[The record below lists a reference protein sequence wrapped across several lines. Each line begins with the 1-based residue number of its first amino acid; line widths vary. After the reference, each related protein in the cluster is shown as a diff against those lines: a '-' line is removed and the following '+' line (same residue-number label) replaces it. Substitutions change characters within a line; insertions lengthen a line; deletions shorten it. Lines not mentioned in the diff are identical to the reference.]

1 MQTRSS
7 RYLPYLFIFP
17 NVFIYLIFVLIP
29 VIWVLYLSFT
39 NYTLMN
45 PGEWIG
51 LKNYSRIIQDSIF
64 LRAIRNTL
72 FFWIC
77 TVIPTMALG
86 MFIAQFLNLKIR
98 FIAAFRA
105 SIYLPGVISS
115 VAVAMTWLWLLDP
128 MKGPVNVFLTS
139 IGMTGENWLQDP
151 KTALGS
157 IIIIG
162 IWTGIG
168 YAMIIYLAGLQG
180 IPEHLYEAAKMD
192 GANTVQQFIAITL
205 PLLRP
210 ITFFLFI
217 TSTIRSFQIFDLVY
231 ILTSGG
237 PANSTTT
244 LVNEIVKMSFSE
256 YRMGYA
262 STMAMVLL
270 IITLIIT
277 LINYTFGSRDNDID

>member
-17 NVFIYLIFVLIP
+17 NVFIYFIFVLIP

-270 IITLIIT
+270 IITLIVT

>member
-270 IITLIIT
+270 IITLIVT

>member
-210 ITFFLFI
+210 ITFFYSLPQRFGPFKY
-217 TSTIRSFQIFDLVY
+217 S
-231 ILTSGG
+231 ILSI
-237 PANSTTT
+237 S
-244 LVNEIVKMSFSE
+244 
-256 YRMGYA
+256 
-262 STMAMVLL
+262 
-270 IITLIIT
+270 
-277 LINYTFGSRDNDID
+277 